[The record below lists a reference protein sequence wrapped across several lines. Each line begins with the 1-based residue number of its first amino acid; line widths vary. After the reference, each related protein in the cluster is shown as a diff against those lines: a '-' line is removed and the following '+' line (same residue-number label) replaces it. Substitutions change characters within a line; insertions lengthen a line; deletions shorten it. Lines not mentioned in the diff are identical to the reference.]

1 MIKPCAFVPE
11 LIPEPAGLKRT
22 GPLDA
27 KEQQQLERIH
37 AARDH
42 HQAAKWMRGK
52 ALDAAFRRHLYRGE
66 DGQRTRQQYLN
77 DEWDGIS
84 ESAAYREIAEWPLAK
99 TITDAFERPAPDSH
113 VRALVDAAEQQGH
126 QAVAHWYAE
135 LRHHGRR
142 AGLRVTADVV
152 ANLADF
158 LRTGTEP
165 EQIEALFV
173 PRQLPPAKT
182 RKPTP
187 AERAGRGKGEAV
199 TGTVVA
205 HGQDRRDGSFPNL
218 GMDADPAGPAG
229 KTTGRWV
236 LSAEHVDRLS
246 AWIED
251 GAREAGISPER
262 AADLLVQALTDDT
275 LRERWRVAAP
285 PAHLGCCAP
294 QVTGR
299 PLRSRTGGT
308 ASRLPPSL
316 LPEPLGPLVRR

>member
-1 MIKPCAFVPE
+1 MTALGKRDRARAFVPE
-11 LIPEPAGLKRT
+11 LIPEPQDLERT

-66 DGQRTRQQYLN
+66 DGQRTRQQYLD

-99 TITDAFERPAPDSH
+99 AITDAFERPAPDSH
-113 VRALVDAAEQQGH
+113 VRALVDVAKQQGH
-126 QAVAHWYAE
+126 HAVAHWYAE
-135 LRHHGRR
+135 LRRHGQQTGR
-142 AGLRVTADVV
+142 RVTADVV

-173 PRQLPPAKT
+173 PRQLPPATAKT
-182 RKPTP
+182 VKPTP
-187 AERAGRGKGEAV
+187 AGRGKGEAV

-205 HGQDRRDGSFPNL
+205 HGQDAAGPFPNL
-218 GMDADPAGPAG
+218 GMSADGTGPAG

-251 GAREAGISPER
+251 GAGQAGISPER

-275 LRERWRVAAP
+275 LQHWIAAR
-285 PAHLGCCAP
+285 AW
-294 QVTGR
+294 T
-299 PLRSRTGGT
+299 
-308 ASRLPPSL
+308 
-316 LPEPLGPLVRR
+316 